1 MRIVLQ
7 RVSSAKV
14 EVENKIIGEIGQ
26 GILVLLGISNSDT
39 EKEAKFMLEKVIN
52 LRIFDDEQGRM
63 NLSLLDIVGELLI
76 VSQFTLYGDARKGRR
91 PSYIEAA
98 QPEKANIIYEFFVN
112 EAKKQIIRVE
122 TGKFQAMMNIELIN
136 DGPVT
141 ILLDSDKTF

>member
-14 EVENKIIGEIGQ
+14 TVENKIFGEIGQ
-26 GILVLLGISNSDT
+26 GILILLGISKTDS
-39 EKEAKFMLEKVIN
+39 EKEAKIMLEKVIN

-63 NLSLLDIVGELLI
+63 NLSLIDISGELLI

-91 PSYIEAA
+91 PSYIDAA
-98 QPEKANIIYEFFVN
+98 SPENANKLYEFFVN
-112 EAKKQIIRVE
+112 EARKQIIQVE
-122 TGKFQAMMNIELIN
+122 TGKFQAMMNVELAN

-141 ILLDSDKTF
+141 ILLDSDKLF